1 MPGDTGVRHG
11 DGELTISVDT
21 IAQILGRRPAVGL
34 FREQLFW
41 LVDLIYACKSSGDN
55 ALAAE
60 AQVVEDALGSL
71 GEYLETGDTVS
82 LSRAT
87 ARVEHFARLVKAA
100 VAAGKGDPEP

>member
-1 MPGDTGVRHG
+1 
-11 DGELTISVDT
+11 
-21 IAQILGRRPAVGL
+21 L

-87 ARVEHFARLVKAA
+87 TRVEHFARLVKAA